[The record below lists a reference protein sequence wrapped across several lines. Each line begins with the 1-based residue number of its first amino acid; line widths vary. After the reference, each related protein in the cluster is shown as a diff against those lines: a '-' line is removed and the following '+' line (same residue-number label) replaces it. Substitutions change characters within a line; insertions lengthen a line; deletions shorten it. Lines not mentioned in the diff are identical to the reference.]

1 MEKTSVKIS
10 SNRSFGLLF
19 FIVFLAISL
28 WPLKSQE
35 DLRLWAFILALIFFV
50 LGILNSKFL
59 TPLNKLW
66 MKFGIFLGSI
76 ISPVVMGVVFFMVVT
91 PVGLIMRFLGKDLL
105 RINKSKFVS
114 TYWISREKQNNTM
127 KRQFQLWGF

>member
-35 DLRLWAFILALIFFV
+35 DLRLWAFIIALIFFV

-76 ISPVVMGVVFFMVVT
+76 VSPFVMGVVFFMVVT

-105 RINKSKFVS
+105 RIKKSKFVS

-127 KRQFQLWGF
+127 KRQF

>member
-1 MEKTSVKIS
+1 MEKSSVKIS

-35 DLRLWAFILALIFFV
+35 DFRLWAFILALIFFV

-76 ISPVVMGVVFFMVVT
+76 ISPFVMGVVFFMVVT

-105 RINKSKFVS
+105 RIKKSKFVS

-127 KRQFQLWGF
+127 KRQF

>member
-1 MEKTSVKIS
+1 MKKVAVKIS
-10 SNRSFGLLF
+10 SNRSFGFLF

-76 ISPVVMGVVFFMVVT
+76 VSPFVMGVVFFMVVT

-105 RINKSKFVS
+105 RIKKSKFVS

-127 KRQFQLWGF
+127 KRQF

>member
-1 MEKTSVKIS
+1 MEKVSVKIS

-50 LGILNSKFL
+50 LGVLNSKFL

-76 ISPVVMGVVFFMVVT
+76 VSPFVMGVVFFMVVT
-91 PVGLIMRFLGKDLL
+91 PVGLIMRSLGKDLL
-105 RINKSKFVS
+105 RIKKSKFVS

-127 KRQFQLWGF
+127 KRQF

>member
-1 MEKTSVKIS
+1 MEKSSVKMS
-10 SNRSFGLLF
+10 SNRSLGLLF

-76 ISPVVMGVVFFMVVT
+76 VSPFVMGVVFFMVVT
-91 PVGLIMRFLGKDLL
+91 PVGLIMRSLGKDLL

-127 KRQFQLWGF
+127 KRQF

>member
-1 MEKTSVKIS
+1 MEKVSVKIS

-35 DLRLWAFILALIFFV
+35 DLRLWAFIIALIFFV

-66 MKFGIFLGSI
+66 IKFGFFLGTI

-91 PVGLIMRFLGKDLL
+91 PVGLFMRLLGKDLL
-105 RINKSKFVS
+105 RMKKSKSAS
-114 TYWISREKQNNTM
+114 TYWISREQQTNTM
-127 KRQFQLWGF
+127 KRQF

>member
-1 MEKTSVKIS
+1 MEKASVKIS

-76 ISPVVMGVVFFMVVT
+76 ISPFVMGVVFFMVVT

-105 RINKSKFVS
+105 RIKKSKFVS
-114 TYWISREKQNNTM
+114 TYWISREKQSNTM
-127 KRQFQLWGF
+127 KKQF

>member
-1 MEKTSVKIS
+1 MEKASVKIS

-76 ISPVVMGVVFFMVVT
+76 ISPFVMGVVFFMVFT

-105 RINKSKFVS
+105 RIKKSKFVS

-127 KRQFQLWGF
+127 KRQF

>member
-1 MEKTSVKIS
+1 MEKNSVKIS

-35 DLRLWAFILALIFFV
+35 DLRLWAFILVLFFFV
-50 LGILNSKFL
+50 LGILNSRFL

-76 ISPVVMGVVFFMVVT
+76 ISPFVMGVVFFMVVT

-105 RINKSKFVS
+105 RINKNKFVS

-127 KRQFQLWGF
+127 KRQF

>member
-1 MEKTSVKIS
+1 MEKASGKIS

-76 ISPVVMGVVFFMVVT
+76 ISPFVMGVVFFMVVT

-105 RINKSKFVS
+105 RIKKSKFVS

-127 KRQFQLWGF
+127 KRQF

>member
-1 MEKTSVKIS
+1 MEKTPVKIS
-10 SNRSFGLLF
+10 SNRSFGFLF

-35 DLRLWAFILALIFFV
+35 DLRLWAFILALFFFV

-76 ISPVVMGVVFFMVVT
+76 ISPFVMGVVFFMVVT

-105 RINKSKFVS
+105 RIKKSKFVS

-127 KRQFQLWGF
+127 KRQF

>member
-1 MEKTSVKIS
+1 MEKASVKIS

-35 DLRLWAFILALIFFV
+35 DVRLWAFILALIFFV

-76 ISPVVMGVVFFMVVT
+76 ISPFVMGVVFFMVVT

-105 RINKSKFVS
+105 RIKKSKFVS

-127 KRQFQLWGF
+127 KRQF

>member
-1 MEKTSVKIS
+1 MEKVSVKMP

-28 WPLKSQE
+28 WPLISQE
-35 DLRLWAFILALIFFV
+35 DLRLWAFILAIIFFV

-66 MKFGIFLGSI
+66 MKFGLFLGSI
-76 ISPVVMGVVFFMVVT
+76 VAPFVMGVVFFMVVT
-91 PVGLIMRFLGKDLL
+91 PVGFIMRSLGKDLL
-105 RINKSKFVS
+105 RMKRSKSAS
-114 TYWISREKQNNTM
+114 TYWIEREKQNDTM
-127 KRQFQLWGF
+127 KRQF

>member
-1 MEKTSVKIS
+1 MEKVSVKIS

-35 DLRLWAFILALIFFV
+35 DLRLWAFIIALIFFV

-76 ISPVVMGVVFFMVVT
+76 ISPFVMGVVFFMVVT

-105 RINKSKFVS
+105 RIKKSKFVS

-127 KRQFQLWGF
+127 KRQF

>member
-1 MEKTSVKIS
+1 MKKVLVKIS
-10 SNRSFGLLF
+10 SNRSFGFLF

-35 DLRLWAFILALIFFV
+35 DLRLWAFILALFFFV

-76 ISPVVMGVVFFMVVT
+76 ISPFVMGVVFFMVVT

-105 RINKSKFVS
+105 RIKKSKFVS

-127 KRQFQLWGF
+127 KRQF

>member
-1 MEKTSVKIS
+1 MKKVLVKIS
-10 SNRSFGLLF
+10 SNRSFGFVF

-35 DLRLWAFILALIFFV
+35 DLRLWAFILSLIFLV
-50 LGILNSKFL
+50 LGVLNSKFL

-66 MKFGIFLGSI
+66 FKFGIILGSI
-76 ISPVVMGVVFFMVVT
+76 ISPLVMGAVFFLVVT

-105 RINKSKFVS
+105 RINKNKTIS
-114 TYWISREKQNNTM
+114 TYWINRDKQKKTM
-127 KRQFQLWGF
+127 KKQF

>member
-1 MEKTSVKIS
+1 MEKASVKIS

-35 DLRLWAFILALIFFV
+35 DVRLWAFILALIFFV

-105 RINKSKFVS
+105 RIKKSKFVS

-127 KRQFQLWGF
+127 KRQF